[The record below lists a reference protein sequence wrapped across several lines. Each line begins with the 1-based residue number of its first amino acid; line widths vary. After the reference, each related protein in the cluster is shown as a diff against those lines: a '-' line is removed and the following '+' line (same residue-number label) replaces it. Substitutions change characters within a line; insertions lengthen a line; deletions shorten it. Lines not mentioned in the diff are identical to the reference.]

1 MTGVFVRR
9 AGELDVPALT
19 QIRND
24 AHAMKVAHGDYAWGK
39 EGDGFSERPP

>member
-1 MTGVFVRR
+1 MTGVLVRR

-19 QIRND
+19 HIRND
-24 AHAMKVAHGDYAWGK
+24 AHAMKVAHADYAWGK